1 MHAPLVAIALQKLQI
16 RARPS
21 EELISKIKNEIFPIF
36 EQRVKN
42 IDQREVTAA
51 LEELSDFLEYWKE
64 RSDLKFIWNDQSPN
78 RSLLISAEKAAAR
91 IQSGRSSYKAK
102 PTPNSVRNV
111 EPSTLF
117 KIKERVRI
125 EK

>member
-1 MHAPLVAIALQKLQI
+1 MIREKL
-16 RARPS
+16 
-21 EELISKIKNEIFPIF
+21 L
-36 EQRVKN
+36 
-42 IDQREVTAA
+42 AA

-91 IQSGRSSYKAK
+91 DTIWKIFFKAK

-117 KIKERVRI
+117 KIKERVRW
-125 EK
+125 KRNMQSMS